1 MRLFVAFLNTVSLRL
16 LFAHFKMKVPICKD
30 SWNAG
35 RVCFEIQ
42 FELLN
47 RFCRSTSTNKKFAKK
62 LPKIHKCHHMFVVR
76 HQKCESGSPWRLRKS
91 AKSIRFIRTM
101 FKNYRKSRIQHCERD
116 ILGQFQAMCVT
127 RYVLIARFSY
137 IEKVMFYLGALVFE
151 LKKPKNYYYSYN
163 YCISG
168 IRVIRCLNIPVMLRI
183 QITL

>member
-1 MRLFVAFLNTVSLRL
+1 
-16 LFAHFKMKVPICKD
+16 
-30 SWNAG
+30 
-35 RVCFEIQ
+35 
-42 FELLN
+42 
-47 RFCRSTSTNKKFAKK
+47 
-62 LPKIHKCHHMFVVR
+62 
-76 HQKCESGSPWRLRKS
+76 
-91 AKSIRFIRTM
+91 M

-137 IEKVMFYLGALVFE
+137 IEKVMFYLEALVFE

-183 QITL
+183 QITLKGDQRIW